1 MTAVLALLRQDR
13 PYLVDLGD
21 RDQGPMRAG
30 MAGLSTHLPP
40 ALLPSAPW
48 SCCASQPVGG
58 WRLGRVGGVLLAERQ
73 LPLEIGDLPLLV
85 TDPLLLFT
93 DLPLL
98 FSDLLGLAT
107 NLPVLFG

>member
-1 MTAVLALLRQDR
+1 
-13 PYLVDLGD
+13 
-21 RDQGPMRAG
+21 
-30 MAGLSTHLPP
+30 
-40 ALLPSAPW
+40 
-48 SCCASQPVGG
+48 
-58 WRLGRVGGVLLAERQ
+58 LAERQ

-85 TDPLLLFT
+85 TDPLFLFT